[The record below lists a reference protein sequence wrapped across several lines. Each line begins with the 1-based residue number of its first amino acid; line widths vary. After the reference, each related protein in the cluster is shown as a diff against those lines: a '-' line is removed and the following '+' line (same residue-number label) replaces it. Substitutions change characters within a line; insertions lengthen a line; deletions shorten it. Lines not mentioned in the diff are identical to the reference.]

1 MELGSLKIKEEMKQE
16 TKHSDDPTSN
26 QKIKTEEFNQDFV
39 IIIKKESNLDVEDL
53 SNLNENGQAN
63 SVFDVESLEVSRMK
77 NNPVYKF
84 CSIDGKMKAFCTIC
98 KKLFMTLHTLKTHIS
113 SVHDRK
119 KPFECEVCHQGFAEK
134 RNMQRHFD
142 AKHEKK
148 RPFSCTFCPYKAS
161 QKV

>member
-1 MELGSLKIKEEMKQE
+1 MEITESKIKQEIKQE
-16 TKHSDDPTSN
+16 TNYRDDQNFNKEINTN
-26 QKIKTEEFNQDFV
+26 RLNQDFV
-39 IIIKKESNLDVEDL
+39 IIVKKESDLDMKDISIETEK
-53 SNLNENGQAN
+53 NQTN
-63 SVFDVESLEVSRMK
+63 SILKKELLEISKMK

-119 KPFECEVCHQGFAEK
+119 KPFECEVCHVGFAEK

-148 RPFSCTFCPYKAS
+148 RPFSCTFCSYKAS